1 MRQTTRRLFRLAMAL
16 LTACAVIAAA
26 APIASAAPR
35 CARADLRPGQIG
47 AKALGKATRC
57 MINRRRAAHGL
68 RLLRRDHRLAVAARR
83 HSRDMV
89 AHRYFAHESRDGG
102 RFSARIART
111 GWMSGRGRWS
121 VGENLAWGSGAQA
134 DTRSIVATWM
144 RSAGHRHNM
153 LNPRFRVI
161 GIGVVSGVPVSAN
174 AGRTYTTDFG
184 S

>member
-89 AHRYFAHESRDGG
+89 AHRYFAHDSRSGG
-102 RFSARIART
+102 GFSARIAGT
-111 GWMSGRGRWS
+111 GWMRDRRSWS
-121 VGENLAWGSGAQA
+121 VGENLAWGWGTQA
-134 DTRSIVATWM
+134 TARQIVAGWM
-144 RSAGHRHNM
+144 RSAPHRANI
-153 LNPRFRVI
+153 LSIRFRVI
-161 GIGVVSGVPVSAN
+161 GAGVAIGTP
-174 AGRTYTTDFG
+174 AGSHGGATFTTDFG